1 MSEKSFNS
9 QSADYLESLEQAMAL
24 PSESQLEY
32 HHSELA
38 AFMHFGV
45 NTFTGREWG
54 TGEESPEIF
63 NPENWNPDGM
73 VKALKAAGFKR
84 LIITAKH
91 HDGFC
96 LWFSKYTDHT
106 VEYSPFK
113 RDILADLSAACTKY
127 GLDMGLYL
135 SPWDAHEPSYGYGT
149 GYDEATDSNGDY
161 NEFYMNQ
168 IREICE
174 DPKYGREGKFV
185 EWWLDGAKGEGAD
198 AQEYKFEEWIS
209 IIKEHNPGINIFGA
223 GVLGGIYWVGN
234 ENGYAP
240 DPCWYT
246 ASSNDPADTSKLDL
260 DPNGIYWSIPESDV
274 SLYKGWFH
282 HPGDEP
288 KTQSE
293 LAYIYLNSIGRGST
307 LLLNIPPTFEG
318 DFADDAYESL
328 ENFAKAVDVIKEDIY
343 TFEDGEL
350 EQSSMQELD
359 NVSIAFGE
367 EEVSELTWTLPEA
380 SNFDLINIAEMIEF
394 GQRVEEFSISIKP
407 DNSET
412 FEHIYHGTTIG
423 QRRLVLLP
431 DEFRGTKIE
440 AIKIKFKLLANKSPL
455 FLRELSVTNL
465 HKLWKNPNSADPAPL
480 PGVEPG
486 DPDW

>member
-9 QSADYLESLEQAMAL
+9 QFADNLESLEQAMPL

-106 VEYSPFK
+106 VEHSPFK
-113 RDILADLSAACTKY
+113 RDILADLSAACTKH

-174 DPKYGREGKFV
+174 DPKYGRDGKFV
-185 EWWLDGAKGEGAD
+185 
-198 AQEYKFEEWIS
+198 
-209 IIKEHNPGINIFGA
+209 
-223 GVLGGIYWVGN
+223 IYWVGN

-246 ASSNDPADTSKLDL
+246 ANTSDSSDITRLDL

-288 KTQSE
+288 KTQAE

-328 ENFAKAVDVIKEDIY
+328 ENFSQAVDTIKNDIY

-359 NVSIAFGE
+359 NVAIAFGE

-380 SNFDLINIAEMIEF
+380 SSFDLINIAEMIEF
-394 GQRVEEFSISIKP
+394 GQRVEEFSVSIKST
-407 DNSET
+407 DSET
-412 FEHIYHGTTIG
+412 FKHIYHGTTIG
-423 QRRLVLLP
+423 HRRLVLLP
-431 DEFRGTKIE
+431 DEFRETKIA

-455 FLRELSVTNL
+455 YLRELSITNL
-465 HKLWKNPNSADPAPL
+465 HELWKNPNSAAPAPL